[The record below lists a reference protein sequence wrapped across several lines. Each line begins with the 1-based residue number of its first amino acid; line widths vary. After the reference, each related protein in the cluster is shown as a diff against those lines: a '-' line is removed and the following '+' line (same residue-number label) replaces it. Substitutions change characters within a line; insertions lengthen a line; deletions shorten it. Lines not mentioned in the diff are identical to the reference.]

1 MMPRRGKIQ
10 KREPIAD
17 PVYNSVLVSR
27 FINALMLDG
36 KKGLAESIMYGAL
49 ELAKERTGTEPM
61 ELLDQA
67 MKNVM
72 PVLEVKPRR
81 VGGATYQVPVEVR
94 SERRVDLALR
104 WLVRNARERGEKTM
118 IERLAGE
125 LIDAANNQGGAVRR
139 KEETHR
145 MAEANKAFAHYRY

>member
-1 MMPRRGKIQ
+1 MPRRGKIQ

-94 SERRVDLALR
+94 SERRVALALR